1 MSRKMH
7 VKQTKVCDLSE
18 RADLQDVII
27 ALTTK
32 PANSRLQQQEP
43 LRKKPCLRTIPTPE
57 EFSSLPRHVQV
68 RTLAELGGALDEL
81 RKLIG

>member
-1 MSRKMH
+1 MH
-7 VKQTKVCDLSE
+7 VKQTEVCDLSE

-32 PANSRLQQQEP
+32 PANSRLQQEP